1 MRHADDG
8 TLLIVPIFDLHKH
21 NIKINSTGHSV
32 LPRVR
37 EYQVAVNGSEPVIA
51 VLISHPGGDTSKR
64 AIELTKDP

>member
-8 TLLIVPIFDLHKH
+8 KLLIVPIFDPQKH
-21 NIKINSTGHSV
+21 NIKMNSTGHSV
-32 LPRVR
+32 LPRIR

-51 VLISHPGGDTSKR
+51 VLISHLGGDTRNR